1 MAFDDF
7 FLTVSNC
14 DVRVLFVHCV
24 ACEIMMRPSAWRD
37 HVRGTKHSLKLERL
51 PRLQLAG
58 VVEMTDEQWRLQE
71 SYNARKKRRLRRALR
86 KSRIESRIDLV
97 LLGVEE
103 GPRCQ

>member
-14 DVRVLFVHCV
+14 DNFGVMFVHCV
-24 ACEIMMRPSAWRD
+24 ACEIMMRPSAWRS

-51 PRLQLAG
+51 LRLQLAG
-58 VVEMTDEQWRLQE
+58 VVEMTDAQWHLQE
-71 SYNARKKRRLRRALR
+71 SYNRLKKRRLRRALR
-86 KSRIESRIDLV
+86 QRKCEQQ
-97 LLGVEE
+97 LGVEE

>member
-14 DVRVLFVHCV
+14 NVRVVFVHCV

-37 HVRGTKHSLKLERL
+37 HVTGTKHSLKLERL
-51 PRLQLAG
+51 LRLQLAG

-86 KSRIESRIDLV
+86 QSV
-97 LLGVEE
+97 
-103 GPRCQ
+103 